1 MVNEW
6 SEVENHKGGMLNATK
21 QRPSTA
27 SSVRRNNGHPI
38 ATPFPRLTLGR
49 HAQAHTR
56 KSSDHEHKVSLAR
69 LAAPPPS
76 TMKGLKAQRPKSIHV
91 SSKDAN
97 AYNTAITKVL
107 EIYSTVESVK
117 EIAELIDLVNQ
128 GAILFPIDISST
140 NLMGGCGCS
149 GKQKGGSGL
158 GGLILTCF
166 GVRSGDNVVL
176 PTTQYNP
183 ELPEKKE
190 VLVITP
196 TKMGCWTE
204 ERQDELKKLME
215 IYNKAQKL
223 CKYLENGTSPKKDST
238 RLDEIS
244 PESRSKQIDPN
255 AKVKDQTLKEF
266 IAAAQQ
272 LAFLPNTPDDFHK
285 FRVSAYILYVITCF
299 DKIAT
304 NLSRVTTLYNPPIP
318 HFWANDQLYHSGI
331 ELFISGLN
339 FRFCA
344 AAQDVSQDVSH
355 DAGSVKVD
363 KRTWTSFVL
372 HHPSGL
378 DGPYR
383 QFMSWVELTE
393 QFELIVNQNVP
404 PPMEVTLNMFIEAK
418 KTRDQT
424 VRYFGNNGILHFD
437 SKISSVSEMQV
448 IGVFDKRVLYHPDM
462 GSTTV
467 SKSLASAFKGKTRS
481 NKVVP
486 VMGLPSEIPPIGTHR
501 GGAHTAQFSH
511 MASHDKTDDVKF
523 KELVQ
528 MRRSF
533 LVSHYDALLHSRDIK
548 TNPKPMWSSHLP
560 AEYRELYTQRI
571 LFYDGK
577 ISEYLD
583 ANNKGGFTA
592 RTPSDIRRT
601 FSNLHHWSFDDDIN
615 SLWGE
620 HTESYVKS
628 FLIQLHDYRLLWG
641 HNDIENDSVVND
653 STLITKLDTLHTAA
667 STWILRMFAGYN
679 GVDIKNLAMM
689 YRSDDWQRL
698 SILTYNFREC
708 IDIESMTYSCGD
720 HILVM
725 KPNDKHTKINIVYA
739 NIQTK
744 EVSTIKYQVTHQT
757 EMNAILALFFSECVI
772 DMERY
777 TVCTV
782 RTAFKRDK
790 EVASDRRQ
798 AFDNPDFLNMAM
810 YRYFI
815 ELHAGGV
822 VKNREALA
830 SLMKKDNEIKT

>member
-38 ATPFPRLTLGR
+38 ATPFLRLTSDR
-49 HAQAHTR
+49 QAHTR
-56 KSSDHEHKVSLAR
+56 KSSDHERKVSLAR

-76 TMKGLKAQRPKSIHV
+76 TLKGLKAPRPKSGHV
-91 SSKDAN
+91 SLKDAN
-97 AYNTAITKVL
+97 GYNTAITKVL
-107 EIYSTVESVK
+107 KAYSTVESLK
-117 EIAELIDLVNQ
+117 EIADKLIDLVNQ

-140 NLMGGCGCS
+140 NLMGGYGCG

-183 ELPEKKE
+183 KKPENKE

-196 TKMGCWTE
+196 TEITNME
-204 ERQDELKKLME
+204 EWKQDMDRLETKVEM
-215 IYNKAQKL
+215 YNQVNQL
-223 CKYLENGTSPKKDST
+223 CKELEGILATKIKEGFE
-238 RLDEIS
+238 RLDKTS
-244 PESRSKQIDPN
+244 PESRSNQIDPN
-255 AKVKDQTLKEF
+255 ARVRDKTLKEF
-266 IAAAQQ
+266 ITAAQQ
-272 LAFLPNTPDDFHK
+272 LAFLPNTPKDFHA

-299 DKIAT
+299 DKIAI

-318 HFWANDQLYHSGI
+318 HFWANDKLYHSGI

-344 AAQDVSQDVSH
+344 AAQDASH
-355 DAGSVKVD
+355 DASHDARSVKLN
-363 KRTWTSFVL
+363 KSTWTSFVL

-393 QFELIVNQNVP
+393 QFEMIVNQNDP
-404 PPMEVTLNMFIEAK
+404 PPMDVTLSMFIEAK
-418 KTRDQT
+418 KSRDQT
-424 VRYFGNNGILHFD
+424 VRYFGNSGIQHFD

-462 GSTTV
+462 VSTTV
-467 SKSLASAFKGKTRS
+467 PKAFATNFKGKARS
-481 NKVVP
+481 NKIVP
-486 VMGLPSEIPPIGTHR
+486 VMGLPSEFPPIGTHR
-501 GGAHTAQFSH
+501 GGAHSAQFSH
-511 MASHDKTDDVKF
+511 ISSRKYSPMLHTDDVKF

-533 LVSHYDALLHSRDIK
+533 LVSHYDALHSSDI
-548 TNPKPMWSSHLP
+548 KPMWSSHLP

-571 LFYDGK
+571 LFYEGK
-577 ISEYLD
+577 ISKYLK

-601 FSNLHHWSFDDDIN
+601 FNNPLHWTFNDNVKH
-615 SLWGE
+615 LWGE
-620 HTESYVKS
+620 HTESYIKS

-641 HNDIENDSVVND
+641 HNDIKNDSVVKNP
-653 STLITKLDTLHTAA
+653 TFITNLDTLHEVA
-667 STWILRMFAGYN
+667 STWILKMFAGYD

-708 IDIESMTYSCGD
+708 IDIKSMIYTCGD
-720 HILVM
+720 HTLVM
-725 KPNDKHTKINIVYA
+725 KPNDKHTTIEINF
-739 NIQTK
+739 
-744 EVSTIKYQVTHQT
+744 STIKYKVIHQT

-782 RTAFKRDK
+782 ETAFNTR
-790 EVASDRRQ
+790 EVSDDRRK

-822 VKNREALA
+822 VRNPEALA